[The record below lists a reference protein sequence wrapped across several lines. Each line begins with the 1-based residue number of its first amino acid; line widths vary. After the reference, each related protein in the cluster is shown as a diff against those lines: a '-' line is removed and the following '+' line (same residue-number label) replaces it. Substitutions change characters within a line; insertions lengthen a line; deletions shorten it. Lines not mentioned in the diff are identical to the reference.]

1 MTNPN
6 PSRTAS
12 CLSPVVIGD
21 SPALARALE
30 VLTRAAPTD
39 VPVLILG
46 ETGTGKE
53 LAARRVHAGSSRCAG
68 PFVAINCAAL
78 PEALVE
84 SELFGHEAGAFTGAI
99 RRRIGRFEQAHG
111 GTLFLDEI
119 GDLPLAAQ
127 AKVLRALQERVIERV
142 GGGEPIAVD
151 VRVVAATHR
160 DLVADLAARMF
171 RRDLFYRLSVVTARL
186 PALRDRLGDLDLLI
200 DHFLGAAQRRLGRRG
215 IALSSSARRRLRDH
229 AWPGNIRE
237 LENVVTCAVAL
248 ADDGAVIGPAEL
260 TLDDDAALPGS
271 PLPSPDLRDIL
282 DFCEREILRRML
294 EHHGG
299 NRTHTAAALR
309 ISRQALQQKL
319 ARWRDRDAAGA
330 LVEAG

>member
-142 GGGEPIAVD
+142 GGGEPIAVE

-200 DHFLGAAQRRLGRRG
+200 DHFLGAAQRRLGRQG

-248 ADDGAVIGPAEL
+248 ADDGAVIGP
-260 TLDDDAALPGS
+260 GS
-271 PLPSPDLRDIL
+271 
-282 DFCEREILRRML
+282 
-294 EHHGG
+294 
-299 NRTHTAAALR
+299 N
-309 ISRQALQQKL
+309 
-319 ARWRDRDAAGA
+319 
-330 LVEAG
+330 